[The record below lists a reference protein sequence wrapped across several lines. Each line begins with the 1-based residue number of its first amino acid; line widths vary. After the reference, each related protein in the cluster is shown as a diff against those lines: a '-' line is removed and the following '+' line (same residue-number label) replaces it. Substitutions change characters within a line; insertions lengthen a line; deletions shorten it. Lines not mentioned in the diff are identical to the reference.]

1 LWRRNPRC
9 YRKCT
14 LGVDFVPVDV
24 VLSSLRSEAWKTED
38 IRILRFFGGIW
49 DRRVDRE
56 GIREVRVGI

>member
-1 LWRRNPRC
+1 
-9 YRKCT
+9 
-14 LGVDFVPVDV
+14 VDV

-56 GIREVRVGI
+56 GIREVCVGI